1 MFKFFKEATKES
13 NNDETEVDLEHAK
26 NAGVDNSEVQA
37 ESKKVHGE
45 DGVCCG
51 GCGGE

>member
-1 MFKFFKEATKES
+1 MFKFFNATKEDTS
-13 NNDETEVDLEHAK
+13 
-26 NAGVDNSEVQA
+26 SEVENQSA
-37 ESKKVHGE
+37 QHENETNGTNQTSGEKKKVHGE